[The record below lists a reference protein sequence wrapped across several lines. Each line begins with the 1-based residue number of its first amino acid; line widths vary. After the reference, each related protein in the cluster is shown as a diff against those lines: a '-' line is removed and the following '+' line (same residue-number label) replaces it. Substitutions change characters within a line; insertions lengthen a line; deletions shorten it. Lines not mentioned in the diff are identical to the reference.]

1 MEEKNN
7 AVLKVKNLIKR
18 KTLKYVA
25 IGVAIILAVVGVLSI
40 IIGII
45 AAIFSNNEDDGSG
58 GYIYI
63 GTGNIG
69 YSSISI
75 TDEDLLYLY
84 TVIIGER
91 GGGTNEQMGYVA
103 SVVLNSVLLR

>member
-1 MEEKNN
+1 MEEENN
-7 AVLKVKNLIKR
+7 VGSQVKNLIKR
-18 KTLKYVA
+18 KILKYVA
-25 IGVAIILAVVGVLSI
+25 IGVAIILAVVAVLSL

-45 AAIFSNNEDDGSG
+45 ASIFSDYDDDGSG